1 MFAIANYHWEEFLV
15 WPGEGLGVSNSVWSD
30 QETKPNI
37 TLETQNYRVSNT
49 DYGWGQSDG
58 ATLFYKSNCQAMDNN
73 NTISIKTT
81 TTNTTIETTKTQ
93 QMFSS
98 QLSLLAGGSIF
109 RLYLWGLQPPPRTPP
124 SERVPCSGLL
134 NSGKHCQLNCSL
146 IIVPTFVIV
155 WLNLVNIS
163 VGPGDMIT
171 SAPLLHLRAESHYR
185 HNTNLHSFIFYCT
198 EAHDMDNIM

>member
-1 MFAIANYHWEEFLV
+1 M
-15 WPGEGLGVSNSVWSD
+15 GGD
-30 QETKPNI
+30 
-37 TLETQNYRVSNT
+37 TQTGRPS
-49 DYGWGQSDG
+49 
-58 ATLFYKSNCQAMDNN
+58 
-73 NTISIKTT
+73 SINQIVRQWITT
-81 TTNTTIETTKTQ
+81 TPFLLRQ
-93 QMFSS
+93 Q
-98 QLSLLAGGSIF
+98 QPTSLLRQQRHNKCSALNCLCWLVGQYLGSTCEVSS
-109 RLYLWGLQPPPRTPP
+109 PPPRTPP